1 MRIILLLARGG
12 LAALLGCARLS
23 AQDAG
28 PGGPVTAPPPLPAF
42 SLATPSANVL
52 PYSRLPLGFANGW
65 GCYQE
70 SDGVTDAVAAGER
83 GLPALWLKSK
93 GLSSTFCCGVVPVP
107 ATPVPYVWRFRAKG
121 LQPKASLRPRCT
133 AEYAPLAEQSF
144 ELPEDRFT
152 TAELEFTTPDPS
164 ACKFIYLTLLVTG
177 DVVVDSLAL
186 GPSAAVRALDLYTIP
201 QVVFALPRDTAAA
214 AARLVFE
221 DEPFA
226 LDYCASGVAGQAVLK
241 ARLVTVYGDAFP
253 LPEVRV
259 DQAECTGILDL
270 LAALPAQRRM
280 GSFRI
285 EGHLEQDGKAI
296 SAEQEYV
303 VHRIPRPRYWDAPAP
318 QSAFGIAS
326 SIDPTRLTMCKAIG
340 LNWLRTVPGGE
351 LLSWYAL
358 ESQKGQWDWT
368 ATDAKMALIRKHRF
382 SLLAILATT
391 PGWASVLPPDK
402 VGATYWSIP
411 RDLNDYRE
419 YVRQVARRYA
429 DRIDA
434 YDVWNEPWYTSMFA
448 GSLAPSG
455 AHVFPDQPASVFAE
469 LAKVVFETVRELD
482 PGAPVVALGLGSG
495 KADDA
500 SPVLLSFHSIENW
513 DSLTVRAGVYAS
525 SDVIYGHM
533 YLDSVPNLFP
543 GDRVEALK
551 TTVKGTLDYFG
562 LKPKSAYWN
571 TEGSPM
577 QSTLKQGLHLRTFP
591 FAGPEDFLHE
601 GDLMARYLAS
611 SRANGIDE
619 TFLYSAAVQWYAVA
633 PIHFNTLCVGGG
645 WMHPVGVAIAVST
658 ANLEGTTFARRSELA
673 PGAYATFYDGAGRGL
688 AALSTAPQFT
698 PWRLPTALPASVRV
712 TDVFGNPVAAGQP
725 LEGRMLWMHG
735 DSVGALATLLAP

>member
-1 MRIILLLARGG
+1 MRIILSLARSG
-12 LAALLGCARLS
+12 LAALLGCARLA

-28 PGGPVTAPPPLPAF
+28 RGGAVAALPPLAV
-42 SLATPSANVL
+42 SALATPSANVL
-52 PYSRLPLGFANGW
+52 PYSRLPLGSANGW

-70 SDGVTDAVAAGER
+70 SDGVTDAVATGER

-93 GLSSTFCCGVVPVP
+93 GLTSTFCCGVVPVP
-107 ATPVPYVWRFRAKG
+107 ATPASYTWRFRAKG
-121 LQPKASLRPRCT
+121 LQPNASLRPRCT

-144 ELPEDRFT
+144 ELPEGVFT
-152 TAELEFTTPDPS
+152 TAELTFTTPAPA
-164 ACKFIYLTLLVTG
+164 ACTFIYLTLQVTG
-177 DVVVDSLAL
+177 DVIIDSLAL
-186 GPSAAVRALDLYTIP
+186 GPSAEIRNLDLYTIP
-201 QVVFALPRDTAAA
+201 QVVFALPRNTAAA
-214 AARLVFE
+214 AARLVFA
-221 DEPFA
+221 DEPLA
-226 LDYCASGVAGQAVLK
+226 VDYYASGFVGKAVLK
-241 ARLVTVYGDAFP
+241 TRLVTAYGDAFP
-253 LPEVRV
+253 LPEVQLDRV
-259 DQAECTGILDL
+259 ECTGSFDL
-270 LAALPAQRRM
+270 LAALPAQRRL

-285 EGHLEQDGKAI
+285 EGHLEQDGKVI

-303 VHRIPRPRYWDAPAP
+303 LHRLPRPRYWGVPAP

-340 LNWLRTVPGGE
+340 LNWLRTVPGGD

-358 ESQKGQWDWT
+358 EPRKGQWDWA
-368 ATDAKMALIRKHRF
+368 ATDAKMALIRKHHF

-391 PGWASVLPPDK
+391 PGWASVLPPDQA
-402 VGATYWSIP
+402 GAIAWSLP

-419 YVRQVARRYA
+419 YVRQVAQRYR
-429 DRIDA
+429 DSIDA

-455 AHVFPDQPASVFAE
+455 AHVFPDQPASVFAD

-513 DSLTVRAGVYAS
+513 DSLVMRAGVYDR

-543 GDRVEALK
+543 GDRVEALR

-591 FAGPEDFLHE
+591 YAGPEDFLHE

-611 SRANGIDE
+611 SHANGIDK

-645 WMHPVGVAIAVST
+645 WMHPVGVAIAVATS
-658 ANLEGTTFARRSELA
+658 NLEGTTVARRSELA
-673 PGAYATFYDGAGRGL
+673 AGVYATFYAGAGRGL
-688 AALSTAPQFT
+688 AALSTAPEFA
-698 PWRLPTALPASVRV
+698 PWRLPATLPPTVRA
-712 TDVFGNPVAAGQP
+712 TDVFGNPVPAGQP
-725 LEGRMLWMHG
+725 MEGRMLWLHG
-735 DSVGALATLLAP
+735 ESIGALATLLAH